1 MDRKDK
7 QILRDLAKR
16 FAEITNSPE
25 MERRRERWYAH
36 NDLKEGPPLILM
48 FPEGSWNE
56 ILTDDDLKCED
67 TQTRNYEHTLRTN
80 IYWHDVIAD
89 DAAQES
95 RFYVW
100 PSFDLG
106 SYGAEPTYS
115 YGEDRGS
122 YRWEHP
128 LQNLDDD
135 FKLLSMP
142 EPVYDREETER
153 RLDAANDVFG
163 GILEVTLR
171 RNLDGW
177 TLGMTSEV
185 IRLIGLDNL
194 FLYMYDNPDGLHRLM
209 AFMRDAK
216 LKLLDTYDR
225 EEGLMP
231 PNDRDGY
238 TGSGGQAYTH
248 DFDMNAKSPLMRC
261 WGFAES
267 QETVGVSPGMFDE
280 FVFQYQLPLLERF
293 GLNCYGCCEPVHER
307 LGSIMKIPR
316 LRRVSVSPWCD
327 QRIAA
332 EALGR
337 SAVFS
342 RKPNPAHICASFNEE
357 AARADIASTLEAA
370 RGCNIEFIMK
380 DTHTLQHEPWRAARW
395 VQIAREEI
403 ARRY

>member
-1 MDRKDK
+1 
-7 QILRDLAKR
+7 
-16 FAEITNSPE
+16 
-25 MERRRERWYAH
+25 
-36 NDLKEGPPLILM
+36 M

-56 ILTDDDLKCED
+56 ILTDDDLLCED
-67 TQTRNYEHTLRTN
+67 TQARNYEHTLRSN

-89 DAAQES
+89 DAAQEC

-128 LQNLDDD
+128 LQNLDED

-142 EPVYDREETER
+142 EPVYDREETQR

-216 LKLLDTYDR
+216 LKLLDTYDM

-248 DFDMNAKSPLMRC
+248 DFDCNAKSPLMRC

-267 QETVGVSPGMFDE
+267 QETMGVSPGMFNE
-280 FVFQYQLPLLERF
+280 FVFQYQLPLLERVIQETLRLYPPIHMSNRLAARDLEFAGRRIPAGTRVLFSIFLTQRHPRWWPEPARFEPERFNRETTAPPAPFTYLPF
-293 GLNCYGCCEPVHER
+293 GAGPRFCLGAVMAQVEMKVVLAR
-307 LGSIMKIPR
+307 L
-316 LRRVSVSPWCD
+316 LQCFDFDLVSPAVGW
-327 QRIAA
+327 RMGATLEPHGLRMRVRRRPIRV
-332 EALGR
+332 R
-337 SAVFS
+337 SAGVS
-342 RKPNPAHICASFNEE
+342 PGHRRTSPP
-357 AARADIASTLEAA
+357 
-370 RGCNIEFIMK
+370 
-380 DTHTLQHEPWRAARW
+380 
-395 VQIAREEI
+395 
-403 ARRY
+403 ARR